1 MSIKES
7 ETRSLETGMTFHF
20 VPGLFDYGHAAV
32 GCSQTVLITET
43 GCEPLSTIPEQL
55 FVV

>member
-7 ETRSLETGMTFHF
+7 EPRPLEAGMTFHF

-32 GCSQTVLITET
+32 GCSQTVLITDG
-43 GCEPLSTIPEQL
+43 GCEPLSTIPQQL

>member
-1 MSIKES
+1 
-7 ETRSLETGMTFHF
+7 MTFHV

-32 GCSQTVLITET
+32 GCSQTILINDG
-43 GCEPLSTIPEQL
+43 GCEPLSEIPEQL